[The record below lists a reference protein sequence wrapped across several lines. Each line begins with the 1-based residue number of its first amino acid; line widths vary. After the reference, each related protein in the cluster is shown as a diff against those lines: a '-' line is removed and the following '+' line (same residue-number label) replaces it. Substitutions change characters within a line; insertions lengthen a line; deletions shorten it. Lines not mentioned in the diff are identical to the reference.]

1 VLVCSLKI
9 VLTGNY
15 FGTIE
20 EQFVEESNLV
30 YVFLNSGF
38 TNSKNPTKT
47 IYAYD
52 NLPDYYTETFN
63 FNKKKFTNSHFI
75 TNKNIEE
82 IVSSD
87 DFKRVDSILDEKWP
101 RYKRDPFWYNTFI
114 RVIVLCVYVKNRN
127 LKNTIHIEADNII
140 THPDIS
146 VVSRVLESGEFGYTV
161 EAPNSS
167 APSIIFIKDKEA
179 ADTLIKL
186 HIKLLEKGE
195 VALQPYVGHFAS
207 WITDMAFL
215 DIIGRYKKNYKL
227 LPCLPYGPY
236 SENFD
241 KLQTVFDPTSYGMYF
256 GGTNQGHPEGY
267 TEYRHFIGKEIIE
280 NNIKL
285 EFDKTPTVIYNNTSI
300 PIFNLHVHNK
310 KSIKPLLCKLQ
321 TTAS

>member
-1 VLVCSLKI
+1 MSS
-9 VLTGNY
+9 Y
-15 FGTIE
+15 SGTTE
-20 EQFVEESNLV
+20 VPFVEENNLV

-47 IYAYD
+47 VYAYD
-52 NLPDYYTETFN
+52 NLPDYYTDTFN
-63 FNKKKFTNSHFI
+63 YNKNKFTHSHFI
-75 TNKNIEE
+75 TTDSIHDIISTEDFKNI
-82 IVSSD
+82 D
-87 DFKRVDSILDEKWP
+87 TILDEKWS

-114 RVIVLCVYVKNRN
+114 RVIVLCIYVKNKN

-140 THPDIS
+140 AHPD
-146 VVSRVLESGEFGYTV
+146 VSIVGKAVKQGEFAYTV

-186 HIKLLEKGE
+186 HIKLLKKGE
-195 VALQPYVGHFAS
+195 FELQPYVGHFAS

-227 LPCLPYGPY
+227 LPCLPFGPY

-241 KLQTVFDPTSYGMYF
+241 ALQTVFDPTSYGMYF
-256 GGTNQGHPEGY
+256 GGTNQGHPAEY
-267 TEYRHFIGKEIIE
+267 TEYRHFVGKEIIE
-280 NNIKL
+280 NNIQLK
-285 EFDKTPTVIYNNTSI
+285 FDKVPIVVYNNKSI

-310 KSIKPLLCKLQ
+310 KSIKPLLCRLQ
-321 TTAS
+321 NTTS